1 MASIAAAAPMAP
13 RERAA
18 RDGRASLFAEIL
30 RWRGDVALGCAPSI
44 FRNKY
49 RRAWPGVSVSAHFR
63 QRKKALVISTGQS
76 CKMSEWPIKPSRKLA
91 DFQAEYEGSILFTRS
106 NVCLGGCF
114 DAQCHATA

>member
-1 MASIAAAAPMAP
+1 MA
-13 RERAA
+13 
-18 RDGRASLFAEIL
+18 
-30 RWRGDVALGCAPSI
+30 RG
-44 FRNKY
+44 
-49 RRAWPGVSVSAHFR
+49 RRARPRAFDIPQQIPPRMARRFGLSSFR
-63 QRKKALVISTGQS
+63 TTKKAEVISTGQS